1 MVTRMEEE
9 KKKLE
14 KAKRRVERINKCR
27 LFFMFVAL
35 VLLLFIFW
43 GGKIWEEAQWFLDI
57 RQKLYNFLWYDIVLL
72 VIATFAKLFAVMRYN
87 SLVKKL

>member
-1 MVTRMEEE
+1 MEEE

-14 KAKRRVERINKCR
+14 KAKKRVERINKCR
-27 LFFMFVAL
+27 LFFMFVA
-35 VLLLFIFW
+35 VILLLFTFW
-43 GGKIWEEAQWFLDI
+43 GGKVWDEAQWFLDI

-87 SLVKKL
+87 STVKKL